1 MDYSLRLILNPLAGG
16 VGIVGRFVMA
26 MAILA
31 VLKFMDKDDRD
42 VDKGIKKLL
51 IGRAVVILLVIFAIA
66 LVTGMYIMGFSLPLW
81 YFFD

>member
-1 MDYSLRLILNPLAGG
+1 MPNTPVAVSEG
-16 VGIVGRFVMA
+16 VLLVA
-26 MAILA
+26 EENS
-31 VLKFMDKDDRD
+31 MDKDDRD